1 MTPHFINIFLLQ
13 IVYHKYF
20 LTTNNIYKIYYFTIL
35 LSYYFTI
42 LLLYYFTILLLYYLT
57 TNNKN
62 CFILN
67 NVLVLLK
74 KERLLNK
81 LIDTFLT
88 KKRGIL
94 YEQLQIF

>member
-1 MTPHFINIFLLQ
+1 
-13 IVYHKYF
+13 
-20 LTTNNIYKIYYFTIL
+20 
-35 LSYYFTI
+35 
-42 LLLYYFTILLLYYLT
+42 FTILLLYYLT
-57 TNNKN
+57 TKNKN

-67 NVLVLLK
+67 NVLVFLK

>member
-35 LSYYFTI
+35 L
-42 LLLYYFTILLLYYLT
+42 LYYLT
-57 TNNKN
+57 TKNKN

-67 NVLVLLK
+67 NVLVFLK